1 MRFLALLKKELREA
15 VPWIILSLIILFV
28 ISWFIIRTM
37 IIYRG
42 QEYYVGMLSNGK
54 IIDQHMIFRSDVLQ
68 EPAVLMF
75 FVSIGLGLVLGFR
88 HFWMPGFTGTWQF
101 LIHRSVTRPAVIS
114 AKLTAAAILMLCLSI
129 AWLLIAG
136 FADRTE
142 RIIIP
147 PESGIVGLGI
157 FYAYLGFIVYMGT
170 ALCAIT
176 KARWYTTRMFGLFFV
191 FIMFIAILSQTSFTQ
206 AFFISVAFF
215 VVLIVQ
221 IYEIFLQREF

>member
-15 VPWIILSLIILFV
+15 VPWIILSVILLFV
-28 ISWFIIRTM
+28 ISWFLMRLL
-37 IIYRG
+37 IIYHG
-42 QEYYVGMLSNGK
+42 PEFYYGMLPGGK
-54 IIDQHMIFRSDVLQ
+54 VIDQHMIFRSDIIQ
-68 EPAVLMF
+68 DPAVLMF
-75 FVSIGLGLVLGFR
+75 FVSIGLGLVLSFR

-101 LIHRSVTRPAVIS
+101 LIHRSVTRPVIIS
-114 AKLTAAAILMLCLSI
+114 AKLTAAAIMMLCLSL

-136 FADRTE
+136 IAGISE

-191 FIMFIAILSQTSFTQ
+191 FIMFIAILPQTSFAY
-206 AFFISVAFF
+206 AFFISIVFF
-215 VVLIVQ
+215 VVLIIQ
-221 IYEIFLQREF
+221 IYGIFLQREF

>member
-15 VPWIILSLIILFV
+15 AGWIILSVILLFV
-28 ISWFIIRTM
+28 ISWFIIRLVAV
-37 IIYRG
+37 YHG
-42 QEYYVGMLSNGK
+42 PEYYYGMLPSGK
-54 IIDQHMIFRSDVLQ
+54 VIDQYMIFRTDIIQ
-68 EPAVLMF
+68 GPAVLMF
-75 FVSIGLGLVLGFR
+75 FVSIGLGLILGFR
-88 HFWMPGFTGTWQF
+88 HFWMPGFTGTWQY
-101 LIHRSVTRPAVIS
+101 LIHRSVTRSAIIS
-114 AKLTAAAILMLCLSI
+114 AKLAAAAILMLCLSL
-129 AWLLIAG
+129 AWLLLAGIAG
-136 FADRTE
+136 KSE

-147 PESGIVGLGI
+147 SESGIVGLGI

-191 FIMFIAILSQTSFTQ
+191 FIMFLIILSQTSFAQ
-206 AFFISVAFF
+206 AFFISVVFF

>member
-15 VPWIILSLIILFV
+15 LPWIVLAVLSLLS
-28 ISWFIIRTM
+28 ISWFMIRM
-37 IIYRG
+37 KAFDQGRWNYN
-42 QEYYVGMLSNGK
+42 VPSNGTV
-54 IIDQHMIFRSDVLQ
+54 IDQYMIFRADIMLES
-68 EPAVLMF
+68 AVLMF
-75 FVSIGLGLVLGFR
+75 FISIGLGLVLGFR

-101 LIHRSVTRPAVIS
+101 LIHRSVTRSVIIS
-114 AKLTAAAILMLCLSI
+114 AKLTAAAIVMLCLSL
-129 AWLLIAG
+129 AWLLLAG
-136 FADRTE
+136 ITGISE

-170 ALCAIT
+170 SLCAIT

-191 FIMFIAILSQTSFTQ
+191 FIMFLVIVSQTSFAQ
-206 AFFISVAFF
+206 AFFISVVFF

>member
-15 VPWIILSLIILFV
+15 VPWIILSVIILFV
-28 ISWFIIRTM
+28 ISWFIIRLTAV
-37 IIYRG
+37 YHGRD
-42 QEYYVGMLSNGK
+42 YYYGMLPNGK
-54 IIDQHMIFRSDVLQ
+54 VIDQHLIFRSDIIQ
-68 EPAVLMF
+68 APAVLMF

-101 LIHRSVTRPAVIS
+101 LIHRSVSRPVIIS
-114 AKLTAAAILMLCLSI
+114 AKLAAAAILMLCLSL
-129 AWLLIAG
+129 AWLLVAGIAG
-136 FADRTE
+136 MSERT
-142 RIIIP
+142 IIP

-191 FIMFIAILSQTSFTQ
+191 FIMFIAILPQTSFAH
-206 AFFISVAFF
+206 AFFISVVFF
-215 VVLIVQ
+215 AVLIAQ

>member
-15 VPWIILSLIILFV
+15 VPWIILSVILLFV
-28 ISWFIIRTM
+28 ISWFIIRLVAF
-37 IIYRG
+37 RHG
-42 QEYYVGMLSNGK
+42 PDYYYGMLQNGN
-54 IIDQHMIFRSDVLQ
+54 IINQHLIFRTDIIQGS
-68 EPAVLMF
+68 AVLMF
-75 FVSIGLGLVLGFR
+75 FISIGLGLVLGFR

-101 LIHRSVTRPAVIS
+101 LIHRSVTRSAIIS
-114 AKLTAAAILMLCLSI
+114 AKLTAGAILMICLSI

-136 FADRTE
+136 FAGKSE

-147 PESGIVGLGI
+147 PESGLVSLGL

-191 FIMFIAILSQTSFTQ
+191 FIMFMAILPQKSFTH
-206 AFFISVAFF
+206 AFFISVVFF
-215 VVLIVQ
+215 AVLTVQ
-221 IYEIFLQREF
+221 IYEIFSQREF

>member
-37 IIYRG
+37 AVYRG
-42 QEYYVGMLSNGK
+42 HEYYVGMLPNGK
-54 IIDQHMIFRSDVLQ
+54 IIDQHMIFRTDVIQ
-68 EPAVLMF
+68 GPAVLMF
-75 FVSIGLGLVLGFR
+75 FISIGLGLVLGFR

-101 LIHRSVTRPAVIS
+101 LIHRSITRPAIIS
-114 AKLTAAAILMLCLSI
+114 AKLATTAIIMLCLSL

-136 FADRTE
+136 IAGKTE

-147 PESGIVGLGI
+147 PESGIVGLGV

-176 KARWYTTRMFGLFFV
+176 KARWYTTRMFGLFLV
-191 FIMFIAILSQTSFTQ
+191 FIMFVAILPQTSFAY
-206 AFFISVAFF
+206 AFFITVVFF
-215 VVLIVQ
+215 AVLIVQ
-221 IYEIFLQREF
+221 IYGIFLQREF

>member
-15 VPWIILSLIILFV
+15 LPWIVLAVLSLLS
-28 ISWFIIRTM
+28 ISWFMIRM
-37 IIYRG
+37 KAFDQGRWNYN
-42 QEYYVGMLSNGK
+42 VSSNGTV
-54 IIDQHMIFRSDVLQ
+54 IDQYMIFRADIMMES
-68 EPAVLMF
+68 AVLMF
-75 FVSIGLGLVLGFR
+75 FISIGLGLVLGFR

-101 LIHRSVTRPAVIS
+101 LIHRSVTRSVIIS
-114 AKLTAAAILMLCLSI
+114 AKLTAAAIVMLCLSL
-129 AWLLIAG
+129 AWLLLAG
-136 FADRTE
+136 ITGISE

-170 ALCAIT
+170 SLCAIT

-191 FIMFIAILSQTSFTQ
+191 FIMFLVIVSQTSFAQ
-206 AFFISVAFF
+206 AFFISVVFF

>member
-15 VPWIILSLIILFV
+15 VPWIILSVILLFI
-28 ISWFIIRTM
+28 ISWFLIRM
-37 IIYRG
+37 MAVYRG
-42 QEYYVGMLSNGK
+42 AEFYYGMLPSGK
-54 IIDQHMIFRSDVLQ
+54 VIEQYLIFRTDILQ
-68 EPAVLMF
+68 GPAVLMF
-75 FVSIGLGLVLGFR
+75 FISIGLGLVLGFR

-101 LIHRSVTRPAVIS
+101 LIHRSVTRPAIIS
-114 AKLTAAAILMLCLSI
+114 AKLAAAAILMFCLSL

-136 FADRTE
+136 IAGKSERT
-142 RIIIP
+142 IIP
-147 PESGIVGLGI
+147 PESGLVGLGI

-191 FIMFIAILSQTSFTQ
+191 FIMFMAILPQKSFAN
-206 AFFISVAFF
+206 AFIITVVFF
-215 VVLIVQ
+215 AVLIVQ

>member
-15 VPWIILSLIILFV
+15 APWIILSVIILFV

-37 IIYRG
+37 AVYRG
-42 QEYYVGMLSNGK
+42 PEYYVGMLTSGK
-54 IIDQHMIFRSDVLQ
+54 VVDQHMIFRTDVIQ

-75 FVSIGLGLVLGFR
+75 FVSIGLGLVLGFS
-88 HFWMPGFTGTWQF
+88 HFWMSGFTGTWQF
-101 LIHRSVTRPAVIS
+101 LIHRSITRPAVIS

-136 FADRTE
+136 IAGKAE

-147 PESGIVGLGI
+147 PESGMVALGM

-215 VVLIVQ
+215 AVLIVQ

>member
-15 VPWIILSLIILFV
+15 VPWIILSIIILFI
-28 ISWFIIRTM
+28 ISWFIIRM
-37 IIYRG
+37 IAVYRG
-42 QEYYVGMLSNGK
+42 SEFYYGMLPNGK
-54 IIDQHMIFRSDVLQ
+54 VIDQHMIFRTDVIQ
-68 EPAVLMF
+68 TPAVLMF
-75 FVSIGLGLVLGFR
+75 FISIGLGLVLGFR

-101 LIHRSVTRPAVIS
+101 LIHRSITRPAIIS
-114 AKLTAAAILMLCLSI
+114 AKLAAAAILMLCLSI

-136 FADRTE
+136 IAGMSE

-176 KARWYTTRMFGLFFV
+176 KARWYTTRMFGLFLV
-191 FIMFIAILSQTSFTQ
+191 FIMFIAILPQTSFTH
-206 AFFISVAFF
+206 AFFITVVFF
-215 VVLIVQ
+215 AVLIVQ
-221 IYEIFLQREF
+221 IYGIFLQREF

>member
-15 VPWIILSLIILFV
+15 VPWIILSVILLFV
-28 ISWFIIRTM
+28 ISWFIIRL
-37 IIYRG
+37 IAVYHGRD
-42 QEYYVGMLSNGK
+42 YYSGMLPNGK
-54 IIDQHMIFRSDVLQ
+54 VIDQYMIFRTDVIQ
-68 EPAVLMF
+68 GPAALMF

-101 LIHRSVTRPAVIS
+101 LIHRSVTRSAIIS
-114 AKLTAAAILMLCLSI
+114 AKLAAAAILMLCLTL
-129 AWLLIAG
+129 AWLLLARITG
-136 FADRTE
+136 MSE

-191 FIMFIAILSQTSFTQ
+191 FIMFIAILPQTNFTQ
-206 AFFISVAFF
+206 AFLISVVFF
-215 VVLIVQ
+215 AVLIVQ